1 MKHSEDK
8 GNLTFFSD
16 GGQILIACDKGHYWL
31 IDAKYGEIS
40 PAADGAA
47 RIKVSHDLDKF
58 GPAAMQALRQAPD

>member
-16 GGQILIACDKGHYWL
+16 GGQILIACDKGHYWM

-40 PAADGAA
+40 PAGDGAA
-47 RIKVSHDLDKF
+47 RIKLSPDLDRF
-58 GPAAMQALRQAPD
+58 GPAAIQALRQAPG